1 VRGRITV
8 DAGACRAIT
17 QGKASLLTS
26 GVERVDGHFL
36 PMDVVS
42 IVNREGQEIARGI
55 ATCASHEAEDI
66 LRKKT
71 TGTERVLNGS
81 SPHIL
86 VKRDNIVLV
95 ERP

>member
-1 VRGRITV
+1 V
-8 DAGACRAIT
+8 DGGACRAIT

-26 GVERVDGHFL
+26 GVQRVDGHFL

-42 IVNREGQEIARGI
+42 ILNPDGKEIARGI
-55 ATCASHEAEDI
+55 ATCASHEAEAI

-71 TGTERVLNGS
+71 TGTNNTQADS

-86 VKRDNIVLV
+86 VRRDNIVLV
-95 ERP
+95 GKS